1 MKKWYETEVHT
12 EELGAV
18 KKLLRENNVK
28 FEISNIMQDLYL
40 VSMEIDE
47 SEINKW
53 NNNIYNIRVSN

>member
-40 VSMEIDE
+40 VSMEIEE